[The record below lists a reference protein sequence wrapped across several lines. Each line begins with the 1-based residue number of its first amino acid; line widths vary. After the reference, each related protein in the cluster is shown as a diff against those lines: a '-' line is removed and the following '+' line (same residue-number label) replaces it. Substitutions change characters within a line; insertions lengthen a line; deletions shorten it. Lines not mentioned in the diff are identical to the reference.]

1 MTSLIIASAL
11 LGAAFGRFFKVW
23 ILIPACAAAFAIAA
37 VRSAYY
43 QLGFLN
49 ILFEF
54 AGLAAC
60 LQFGYACRCLSG
72 VISSRPRRLEIA
84 RNLPDPAAPRRRQLF

>member
-11 LGAAFGRFFKVW
+11 LGTAFGRFFKVW
-23 ILIPACAAAFAIAA
+23 ILIPACASAFAIVAA
-37 VRSAYY
+37 RSAYY
-43 QLGFLN
+43 QLGLLN
-49 ILFEF
+49 ALFEY
-54 AGLAAC
+54 AVLAAC

-84 RNLPDPAAPRRRQLF
+84 RNLPDPAAPRRKQVL